1 MSSQRY
7 LVIGLG
13 RFGAALA
20 ESLSEQGNEVIA
32 VDNHMNEVEAIKRK
46 VAFALELDAT
56 DPIALQAV
64 EPLRCTAVIVAIG
77 ENFEA
82 TVLTMAAL
90 RELGV
95 QKIIARARS
104 AREARILQAVGATE
118 IIELETEMGRM
129 FGRRLSGKPIDPGA
143 SLGGLPAASLAA
155 ASLQAGPVQSG
166 PLGQAGQSGKTLKPG
181 G

>member
-1 MSSQRY
+1 MSAMSNSQRY
-7 LVIGLG
+7 LIIGLG

-20 ESLSEQGNEVIA
+20 ESLSEQGAEVIA
-32 VDNHMNEVEAIKRK
+32 VDNRMQEVEAIKRK

-56 DPIALQAV
+56 DPLALQSV
-64 EPLRCTAVIVAIG
+64 EPQRCTQVIVAIG

-90 RELGV
+90 REIGV
-95 QKIIARARS
+95 QNIIARART

-129 FGRRLSGKPIDPGA
+129 FGRKLAAVAAGGPVAPQALPQVSKTIKPGA
-143 SLGGLPAASLAA
+143 
-155 ASLQAGPVQSG
+155 
-166 PLGQAGQSGKTLKPG
+166 
-181 G
+181 

>member
-7 LVIGLG
+7 LIIGLG

-20 ESLSEQGNEVIA
+20 ESLSEQGAEVIA
-32 VDNHMNEVEAIKRK
+32 IDNRMTEVEAVKRK

-56 DPIALQAV
+56 DPVALQSV
-64 EPLRCTAVIVAIG
+64 DPLKCTAVIVAIG

-90 RELGV
+90 REVGV
-95 QKIIARARS
+95 TNIIARARS
-104 AREARILQAVGATE
+104 AREARILQAVGASE

-129 FGRRLSGKPIDPGA
+129 FGRRLVGKPAESVTKTVVPGA
-143 SLGGLPAASLAA
+143 LEVSDI
-155 ASLQAGPVQSG
+155 
-166 PLGQAGQSGKTLKPG
+166 KR
-181 G
+181 